1 MSSTRI
7 RIRKVRTKARTEVVR
22 CIKSKGGGEQSKA
35 GEIGFKMQLIIILF
49 VSFVVARPGK
59 GLSRVVVGQKN
70 HFPGMIDMGH
80 KPCAIGIPY

>member
-1 MSSTRI
+1 
-7 RIRKVRTKARTEVVR
+7 
-22 CIKSKGGGEQSKA
+22 
-35 GEIGFKMQLIIILF
+35 MQLIIILF